1 MLIGVLFLLYWRK
14 WGLDPIELN
23 WCISITCFLVL
34 VNGSPLG
41 FFQSSKG
48 LRQRDRLSPYLF
60 ILAVETLSRI
70 LLMAKEGGF
79 TDGFLVKGRNGLG
92 VEVSHLLFAD
102 DTLILCDASKKNL
115 EYLNWIFMLFVALSE
130 LKINMEESEL
140 IPVRDVSNLK
150 ELAGILGCKVGAF
163 PTTYLGLR
171 LEAPYKS
178 YRV

>member
-1 MLIGVLFLLYWRK
+1 
-14 WGLDPIELN
+14 
-23 WCISITCFLVL
+23 
-34 VNGSPLG
+34 
-41 FFQSSKG
+41 
-48 LRQRDRLSPYLF
+48 
-60 ILAVETLSRI
+60 
-70 LLMAKEGGF
+70 MAKEGGF
-79 TDGFLVKGRNGLG
+79 TDVFLVKGRNGLG
-92 VEVSHLLFAD
+92 VEVSHLLLAD

-115 EYLNWIFMLFVALSE
+115 EYLNWIFMLFVALSG

-140 IPVRDVSNLK
+140 IPVRDVSNLE